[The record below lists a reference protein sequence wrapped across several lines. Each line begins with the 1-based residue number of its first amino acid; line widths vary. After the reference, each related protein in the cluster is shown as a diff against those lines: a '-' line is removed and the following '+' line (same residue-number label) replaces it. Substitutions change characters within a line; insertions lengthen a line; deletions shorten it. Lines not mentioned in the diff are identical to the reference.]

1 MSPGVLQSPPP
12 APTPTPLWTWTN
24 AACGLFEFG
33 ALEDFRAALATGRLT
48 AETLIWRNSPG
59 CQSIPAR
66 FVSVPWTLHRP
77 GAAPEKVDFATLQHR
92 YFTGLLP
99 PTSKL
104 GQDGAISPEQIFGPR
119 PAR

>member
-12 APTPTPLWTWTN
+12 SSPSAPLWAWTN
-24 AACGLFEFG
+24 PACGLFEFG
-33 ALEDFRAALATGRLT
+33 TLEDFRAGLASGRL
-48 AETLIWRNSPG
+48 AADTLIWRNSPA

-77 GAAPEKVDFATLQHR
+77 GAAPEKVDFATLQRR
-92 YFTGLLP
+92 YLTGLLP

-104 GQDGAISPEQIFGPR
+104 GQDGSISPEQIFGPR
-119 PAR
+119 VGR